1 MTEPS
6 AAQVEVEIEEPAWT
20 RTLPDA
26 ERLTC
31 EAASAALRDRSD
43 GVVILLADNA
53 RVHDLNRRFRGKDAP
68 TNVLA
73 FPAPANPA
81 GHLGDVA
88 LAYGVCAAEAAEQRK
103 PLADHLR
110 HLVIHGVLHLIG
122 YDHQDDAQALA
133 MEALERDLLAQIG
146 LPDPYTPRPAL
157 TADTESRPGG

>member
-1 MTEPS
+1 MTLPDTR
-6 AAQVEVEIEEPAWT
+6 QLDIEIEEPAWT

-26 ERLTC
+26 ESLARQ
-31 EAASAALRDRSD
+31 AASAALRDRT
-43 GVVILLADNA
+43 GGIVILLADDA
-53 RVHDLNRRFRGKDAP
+53 CVHELNRRFRGKDSP

-88 LAYGVCAAEAAEQRK
+88 LAFGVCAVEAAEQGK

-122 YDHQDDAQALA
+122 YDHQDDAQALT

-146 LPDPYTPRPAL
+146 LPDPYTPRLAL
-157 TADTESRPGG
+157 TAETETR